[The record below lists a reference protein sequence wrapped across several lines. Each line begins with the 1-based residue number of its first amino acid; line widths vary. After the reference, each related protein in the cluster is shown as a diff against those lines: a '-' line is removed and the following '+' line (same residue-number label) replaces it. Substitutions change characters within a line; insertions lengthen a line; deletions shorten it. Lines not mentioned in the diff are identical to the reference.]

1 MNSKSGIRITTINVQ
16 YHYKVLID
24 K

>member
-1 MNSKSGIRITTINVQ
+1 MNSKSGIRITTFNVQ